1 VQSIVISYPFLHRK
15 KLENVGNINTFI
27 MGLKRSEIIEYL
39 IKEQGYD
46 EKVVKEME
54 VWELVDLYQMFHED

>member
-1 VQSIVISYPFLHRK
+1 
-15 KLENVGNINTFI
+15 

-46 EKVVKEME
+46 EKVIKEME

>member
-1 VQSIVISYPFLHRK
+1 
-15 KLENVGNINTFI
+15 

-46 EKVVKEME
+46 RKVIDEME